1 MSQDYS
7 YEKRRFVVGAVAAVI
22 IAVYL
27 IRLFT
32 LQLMSD
38 DYRKS
43 ADSNAFRKE
52 SSILLAVSS
61 WTAMVNS
68 SSITSLLTTSL

>member
-52 SSILLAVSS
+52 I
-61 WTAMVNS
+61 
-68 SSITSLLTTSL
+68 I